1 MIIILI
7 ILLILFFSAY
17 FSSKNKLDNIGL
29 NLIKQTPTPSSNDY
43 ENNVL
48 QETEEVSE
56 NKIELALKYFLD
68 NLDVNSNLWCF
79 RIFNFFYELEEKTSN
94 ENDPEILIGYNSF
107 KLPQNLINIIRQ
119 YPKLDL
125 DIKKCGTEVEKEIK
139 EIIINTVNDQ
149 DLDSFMNTLEYIS
162 EIFFKN
168 DTIIEFSLCGKTYEI
183 SNKLNNTLNYLK
195 GDKEISPILY
205 KLSLK
210 KQECMNLI

>member
-17 FSSKNKLDNIGL
+17 FSSKKKINNVGINIS
-29 NLIKQTPTPSSNDY
+29 TPTPSSNIL
-43 ENNVL
+43 ENNFQK
-48 QETEEVSE
+48 QEESDY
-56 NKIELALKYFLD
+56 NKIELAVKYFLD

-79 RIFNFFYELEEKTSN
+79 RIFKFFYELEEKVSN

-107 KLPQNLINIIRQ
+107 KLPKNIIKIVKE
-119 YPKLDL
+119 YSSL
-125 DIKKCGTEVEKEIK
+125 DIDVKKCGIEVEKEIK
-139 EIIINTVNDQ
+139 EIIKNTVNDQ
-149 DLDSFMNTLEYIS
+149 DLNEFMITLEYIS

-168 DTIIEFSLCGKTYEI
+168 DSRIEFTLCGNSYEI

-195 GDKEISPILY
+195 GDSEISPILY